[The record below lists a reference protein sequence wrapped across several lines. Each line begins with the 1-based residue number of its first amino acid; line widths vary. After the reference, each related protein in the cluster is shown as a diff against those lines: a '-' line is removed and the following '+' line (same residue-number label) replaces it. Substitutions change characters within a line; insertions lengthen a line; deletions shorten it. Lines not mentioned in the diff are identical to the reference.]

1 MLAAALRR
9 LEHNLATEEPQAP
22 PSTGGARV
30 WTARSGGAA
39 VRATR
44 DAAAPPLR
52 TVPAGEHVLALPDDG
67 EYLRVGDGFILMS
80 ELDLLLDETAT
91 ASAAAET
98 GAASPPRSPVEPARA
113 EVARLRA
120 ERFAQPQ
127 QPDVAAALDALREQ
141 LAAVQRDV
149 AWLRAREEARME

>member
-1 MLAAALRR
+1 M
-9 LEHNLATEEPQAP
+9 
-22 PSTGGARV
+22 
-30 WTARSGGAA
+30 
-39 VRATR
+39 RATR
-44 DAAAPPLR
+44 DASAPPLR

>member
-52 TVPAGEHVLALPDDG
+52 TVPAGEHVLALPGDG
-67 EYLRVGDGFILMS
+67 EYLRVGDGF
-80 ELDLLLDETAT
+80 
-91 ASAAAET
+91 
-98 GAASPPRSPVEPARA
+98 PARA
-113 EVARLRA
+113 DSFTALDLR
-120 ERFAQPQ
+120 
-127 QPDVAAALDALREQ
+127 LDALPHHSYFFE
-141 LAAVQRDV
+141 
-149 AWLRAREEARME
+149 LRFQNII

>member
-1 MLAAALRR
+1 MCSSDL
-9 LEHNLATEEPQAP
+9 
-22 PSTGGARV
+22 
-30 WTARSGGAA
+30 
-39 VRATR
+39 
-44 DAAAPPLR
+44 
-52 TVPAGEHVLALPDDG
+52 
-67 EYLRVGDGFILMS
+67 GDGFILMS

-98 GAASPPRSPVEPARA
+98 GAASPPRSPAPVERA

>member
-1 MLAAALRR
+1 M
-9 LEHNLATEEPQAP
+9 
-22 PSTGGARV
+22 
-30 WTARSGGAA
+30 
-39 VRATR
+39 
-44 DAAAPPLR
+44 
-52 TVPAGEHVLALPDDG
+52 LALPDDG

-98 GAASPPRSPVEPARA
+98 GAASPPPRSPVEPARA